1 MVVHGP
7 YPVGE
12 PRVAREVA
20 AALAA
25 GYAVDV
31 VAMRRAGEPWRE
43 SVDGAHIVRLPLSH
57 HRGAGLVRMI
67 GEYVG
72 FTTLASCVVATLML
86 RRRYGVVQVH
96 NPPDFLMAAGLI
108 PRALGAYVVFDVHDL
123 SSDMF
128 AMRWA
133 GKPGARIAERLLR
146 ALERGAAGIADAVV
160 TVHEPYRRELE
171 ARGVPARKL
180 VVVMNT
186 LDETLLPQHPT
197 PADERI
203 FRIVYHGTV
212 TPLYG
217 VPLLVEACALIADRV
232 PDFRLEI
239 YGEGDSLGDVRQR
252 ADELGIGDR
261 VVISDGYLA
270 HRDVLERVAG
280 AGAGVVPNLPTPMNR
295 FALSSK
301 LFEYIALEIPVVCSE
316 LPTIKEHFP
325 DGELRYFQPGDARS
339 LADAL
344 LETALQPEA
353 RETRVRRALVRY
365 ESYRWPV
372 HAARY
377 EQVLERSAVAP
388 DGAPVVPGTETAGA
402 APRA

>member
-20 AALAA
+20 AALA
-25 GYAVDV
+25 GGFEVDV
-31 VAMRRAGEPWRE
+31 VAMRRAGEPRRE
-43 SVDGAHIVRLPLSH
+43 SVDGANVVRLPLSH
-57 HRGAGLVRMI
+57 RRGGGLAGMI
-67 GEYVG
+67 AEYVG
-72 FTTLASCVVATLML
+72 FTTLASCMVAMLML
-86 RRRYGVVQVH
+86 RRRYSVVQVH
-96 NPPDFLMAAGLI
+96 NPPDFLMVAALI
-108 PRALGAYVVFDVHDL
+108 PRVLGAYVVFDVHDL

-128 AMRWA
+128 AMRWE
-133 GKPGARIAERLLR
+133 GKPGARTAERLLR
-146 ALERGAAGIADAVV
+146 ALERAAARLADAVV

-180 VVVMNT
+180 TVVMNT
-186 LDETLLPQHPT
+186 LDESLLPQSSIQSV
-197 PADERI
+197 ERT

-239 YGEGDSLGDVRQR
+239 YGEGDSLADVRHL
-252 ADELGIGDR
+252 ANELAIGDR
-261 VVISDGYLA
+261 VIVSEGYLP
-270 HRDVLERVAG
+270 HREVLGRVSG
-280 AGAGVVPNLPTPMNR
+280 ASAGVVPNLPTPMNR

-301 LFEYIALEIPVVCSE
+301 LFEYIALKIPVVCSE
-316 LPTIKEHFP
+316 LPTIREHFP
-325 DGELRYFQPGDARS
+325 DGELKYFQPGDARS

-353 RETRVRRALVRY
+353 RDLRVRRALVRY

-377 EQVLERSAVAP
+377 EQILARSAGALEAP
-388 DGAPVVPGTETAGA
+388 EA
-402 APRA
+402 AEPANLPRA

>member
-31 VAMRRAGEPWRE
+31 VAMCRPGEPRRE
-43 SVDGAHIVRLPLSH
+43 SVDGANVVRLPLSH
-57 HRGAGLVRMI
+57 HRGAGLPGMI
-67 GEYVG
+67 AEYIG
-72 FTTLASCVVATLML
+72 FTALASCVVAMLML
-86 RRRYGVVQVH
+86 RRRYSVVQVH
-96 NPPDFLMAAGLI
+96 NPPDFLIVASLI
-108 PRALGAYVVFDVHDL
+108 PKALGAYVIFDVHDL

-128 AMRWA
+128 AMRWNA
-133 GKPGARIAERLLR
+133 KPGARLAERLLR
-146 ALERGAAGIADAVV
+146 AIERAATSLADAVV
-160 TVHEPYRRELE
+160 TVHEPYRRELA

-180 VVVMNT
+180 TVVMNS
-186 LDETLLPQHPT
+186 LDESLLPQRSAPS
-197 PADERI
+197 DEQT

-232 PDFRLEI
+232 PNFRLEI
-239 YGEGDSLGDVRQR
+239 YGEGDALATVRNR
-252 ADELGIGDR
+252 AIELGIGDR
-261 VVISDGYLA
+261 VVFSEGYLP
-270 HRDVLERVAG
+270 HRDVLLQVSG
-280 AGAGVVPNLPTPMNR
+280 ASVGVVPNLPTPMNR

-325 DGELRYFQPGDARS
+325 DGELRYFRPGDARS

-344 LETALQPEA
+344 LETALQPE
-353 RETRVRRALVRY
+353 TRAVRVSRALARY

-377 EQVLERSAVAP
+377 EHVLSRAP
-388 DGAPVVPGTETAGA
+388 ATPPE
-402 APRA
+402 